1 MPTQAH
7 YRLRAVVLALATAM
21 TVIVKSGQAAE
32 DAPLAVTAIEP
43 NEAPPLAHIKLTGRG
58 FRGTKKVWFVV
69 GRLRCKEAKHRV
81 LTDAELD
88 VEAPEYFSP
97 DLKAAILVE
106 TAAGMTVTLPRD
118 DLRTVSR
125 PSAAKQHPFVL
136 VEGGGAAEQGGSYV
150 TFIEQ
155 DGVVT
160 TAGRVTL
167 IAKGGRLDNL
177 VYNTDQSPY
186 FVFAEPGTQISM
198 QARRAGTVH
207 QVPHVYYS
215 LVDSLFRYELGN
227 EPNPALGEVS
237 QAGAPHI
244 SAIKPNE
251 GAGGDIVEIH
261 GRGFLGTRSVEFVQ
275 TSSRYSAPFRVKS
288 DSVLRVEVP
297 VLQVFHDQR
306 AGLEPVNV
314 LVESPQGVAITVDH
328 ALRPVTMPNA
338 RHLSGQTVTL
348 IGRGGS
354 IAKDFS
360 SGPITVVDDGGI
372 FGGGGS
378 RLLLVKNGG
387 TILDYSARELPR
399 SLYCE
404 PDAKLSDQVRRG
416 RGIVHVP
423 KINVCVVDR
432 AFNSSPSGAAFGR
445 PR

>member
-7 YRLRAVVLALATAM
+7 YRLRAVVLALAIAM
-21 TVIVKSGQAAE
+21 PVIVESGHAAE
-32 DAPLAVTAIEP
+32 EAPLAVTAIEP
-43 NEAPPLAHIKLTGRG
+43 NEAPSLAHIKLTGRG
-58 FRGTKKVWFVV
+58 FRATKKVWFVV
-69 GRLRCKEAKHRV
+69 GRLKSKEAKFHAV
-81 LTDAELD
+81 SDTELD
-88 VEAPEYFSP
+88 VEVPEYFST

-106 TAAGMTVTLPRD
+106 TSAGVTVTLPRD

-125 PSAAKQHPFVL
+125 PSAAKEHPFVL
-136 VEGGGAAEQGGSYV
+136 VEGGGAAEHGGSYV
-150 TFIEQ
+150 TFIEK

-177 VYNTDQSPY
+177 AYNRDESPY
-186 FVFAEPGTQISM
+186 FVFAEPGTQIST
-198 QARRAGTVH
+198 QARRAAALHPT
-207 QVPHVYYS
+207 PHVYYS
-215 LVDSLFRYELGN
+215 LVDALFQYELGT

-244 SAIKPNE
+244 TAIKPNE

-275 TSSRYSAPFRVKS
+275 TTSRYAVPFRVKS

-306 AGLEPVNV
+306 ASLEPVNV
-314 LVESPQGVAITVDH
+314 LVESSQGIAITVDH
-328 ALRPVTMPNA
+328 ALRPVTVPNA

-387 TILDYSARELPR
+387 TVMDFSARELPR
-399 SLYCE
+399 SLFCE
-404 PDAKLSDQVRRG
+404 PGAKLSDQVRRG

-423 KINVCVVDR
+423 QINICVIDR
-432 AFNSSPSGAAFGR
+432 AFNTSPGGAGPGR
-445 PR
+445 TR